1 MFYYII
7 NSIMY
12 VKIKTNTL
20 LCASAQYS
28 SYIMVWLHLIMN
40 TNILQSIQGKYHLFF
55 SFGGQNTFKLYGCMF
70 FSFLVYLEKVSD
82 TKFKHY
88 I

>member
-7 NSIMY
+7 NSIIY

-55 SFGGQNTFKLYGCMF
+55 SFGGQNTFKLYGCVF
-70 FSFLVYLEKVSD
+70 FLLGVFRESVRHK
-82 TKFKHY
+82 